1 MVQSPPPNFNDD
13 GHRNRLHRLTPPQE
27 RQLQRLQSFVDVPP
41 KPEPRLVETQPS
53 SPPKWLPYA
62 LVSFLVVLGIAVS
75 VGGTIAY
82 ISLIDPNSV
91 RIETPQTEAKF
102 SRWTVVTIVLSCT
115 IGSILIARQL
125 ERDRLL

>member
-13 GHRNRLHRLTPPQE
+13 RHRQQLQQLTPPQE
-27 RQLQRLQSFVDVPP
+27 RQLHRLQSFVEPTP
-41 KPEPRLVETQPS
+41 KPEPRRVETQPS
-53 SPPKWLPYA
+53 PPPTWLPYA
-62 LVSFLVVLGIAVS
+62 LLGFLVVLGIAFS

-82 ISLIDPNSV
+82 ISLVDPNSV
-91 RIETPQTEAKF
+91 KIETPQTETKF